1 MLLLILKEIKH
12 RWLIYLLTV
21 FLMAFIISILVIQSS
36 INTSAEETINGLSH
50 KLGKG
55 MLVVPEG
62 TDLERFY
69 TMRYGDTYM
78 PDDYGERIKASP
90 LGKHASMIDPRLY
103 GNIDINGTDIVL
115 VGLTSTFPEP
125 GKPNESFAAIG
136 NAAASKLG
144 IGAGD
149 TLEIG
154 KNTVQIF
161 RVLDPPPKGY
171 DMALFV
177 PITTAQVILSKP
189 GLINGLHMGGCWCE
203 MDVAGFAAKVEDTLP
218 GTMAITVDGM
228 AKSQIEINETME
240 RYSVVIWIV
249 GSVLAIGTIFFLILY
264 MIYKSEREIGLL
276 LSIGLSP
283 ARIVIKNLVIAVI
296 TAISGAFIGYMLSFP
311 LMSYFGK
318 AFLRMTLTPTWEFFP
333 HFMGAALVIGLVA
346 ATFPSWYV
354 SRLDP
359 TKLLREE

>member
-1 MLLLILKEIKH
+1 MLLLILKELKH

-55 MLVVPEG
+55 MLVVPHD

-69 TMRYGDTYM
+69 TMRYGDSYM
-78 PDDYGERIKASP
+78 PDDYGERIKTSP

-103 GNIDINGTDIVL
+103 GNINIHGTDIVI
-115 VGLTSTFPEP
+115 VGLNSAFPQSAN
-125 GKPNESFAAIG
+125 PNESFGAIG
-136 NAAASKLG
+136 NVAALKFG
-144 IGAGD
+144 IGTGD
-149 TLEIG
+149 TLQIG
-154 KNTVQIF
+154 KNTVKIF
-161 RVLDPPPKGY
+161 KVLDPPPKGY
-171 DMALFV
+171 DIALFV
-177 PITTAQVILSKP
+177 PMTTAQEILNKP

-203 MDVAGFAAKVEDTLP
+203 MDVAGFAAKVENTLP

-228 AKSQIEINETME
+228 AKAQIEINETME
-240 RYSVVIWIV
+240 RYSVVIWVV
-249 GSVLAIGTIFFLILY
+249 GSILAIGAIVFLILY
-264 MIYKSEREIGLL
+264 IIYKGEREIGLL

-283 ARIVIKNLVIAVI
+283 GLIIIKNIVIAVI
-296 TAISGAFIGYMLSFP
+296 TAIAGALSGYILSFP
-311 LMSYFGK
+311 IMSYFGK
-318 AFLRMTLTPTWEFFP
+318 AYLKIALVPTWEFLP

-359 TKLLREE
+359 TKLMREE